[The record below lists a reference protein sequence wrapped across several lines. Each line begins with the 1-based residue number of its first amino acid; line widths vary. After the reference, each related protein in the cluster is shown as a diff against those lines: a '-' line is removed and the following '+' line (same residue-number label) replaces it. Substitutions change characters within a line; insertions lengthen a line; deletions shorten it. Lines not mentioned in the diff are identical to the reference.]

1 MHVIARHSIG
11 GCWRRKN
18 VRSCSSSYIASCGAH
33 ISETRHIKLKV
44 AKKKRN
50 SYFLVVCELLTAISI
65 HPQDLPAHLHISP
78 KELDRPL
85 CGKVLG
91 KRTKEDRDEL

>member
-1 MHVIARHSIG
+1 M
-11 GCWRRKN
+11 
-18 VRSCSSSYIASCGAH
+18 
-33 ISETRHIKLKV
+33 
-44 AKKKRN
+44 
-50 SYFLVVCELLTAISI
+50 VVCELLTAISI